1 MALLKPLS
9 LKLPVAQEEV
19 RALAAGTP
27 VLLSGLI
34 HTGRDRFHKYVADGG
49 PLPETLKIDALYH
62 CGPVVVGTAPDWRVC
77 AAGPT
82 TSIREEPYMA
92 RVIERCGIRVIIGK
106 GGMGP
111 ATQAACVRF
120 GAAYLQATGGAAQ
133 VLART
138 IVAVR
143 SVHFLERFGAAEAV
157 WEFEVRDFPAIVTL
171 DAAGENLHARIEAES
186 RSRLQTLLNTP
197 GQRGRGRSA

>member
-1 MALLKPLS
+1 MALLKPHS
-9 LKLPVAQEEV
+9 LQLPVAPEDI
-19 RALAAGTP
+19 RALAVGTP
-27 VLLSGLI
+27 VLLSGVV

-49 PLPETLKIDALYH
+49 PLPADLRIQALYH

-92 RVIERCGIRVIIGK
+92 RVIERCGVQVIIGK

-111 ATQAACVRF
+111 STQAACVRW
-120 GAAYLQATGGAAQ
+120 GAVYLQATGGAAQ

-138 IVAVR
+138 IIAVR

-157 WEFEVRDFPAIVTL
+157 WEFEVRDFPAVVTM
-171 DAAGENLHARIEAES
+171 DAAGENLHARIEAAS
-186 RSRLQTLLNTP
+186 RDRLRILLGTQDDP
-197 GQRGRGRSA
+197 GRTA

>member
-1 MALLKPLS
+1 MALLKPHS
-9 LKLPVAQEEV
+9 LQLPVAPEAV
-19 RALAAGTP
+19 RALAVGTP
-27 VLLSGLI
+27 VLLSGLV

-49 PLPETLKIDALYH
+49 PLPEGLKILALYH

-92 RVIERCGIRVIIGK
+92 RVIERCGVRVIIGK

-111 ATQAACVRF
+111 STQAACVRF
-120 GAAYLQATGGAAQ
+120 GAVYLQATGGAAQ

-157 WEFEVRDFPAIVTL
+157 WEFEMRDFPAVVTL
-171 DAAGENLHARIEAES
+171 DAAGENLHARIEASS
-186 RSRLQTLLNTP
+186 RERLRVLRGKPDDQ
-197 GQRGRGRSA
+197 GRGRSA